1 MQNRIFFASEASIHW
16 QNTKPG
22 AVHWLSVG
30 TNKSKQF
37 RSQDSVTMCHVTP
50 RVTSLSCVRAA
61 VFCPP
66 LSSRSFRINT
76 DRHVFCSQL
85 FRQLCR
91 SLKSTSLSDMPTSW
105 YKYYLLFDVFQ
116 RDIAPPN
123 TNRSIFWNTPSATPT
138 LSLPPRLSRNTCFLS
153 LESAVRE
160 GESQKLRR
168 LVSSVHFQVLG
179 LTVTTREYL
188 HKGQLAIGLKGCP

>member
-1 MQNRIFFASEASIHW
+1 MPGRTPYTDFRRSLGEVGVPDLDLARLLVVPATCRFVASEASIHW

-91 SLKSTSLSDMPTSW
+91 SLKRTSLSDMPTS
-105 YKYYLLFDVFQ
+105 
-116 RDIAPPN
+116 
-123 TNRSIFWNTPSATPT
+123 
-138 LSLPPRLSRNTCFLS
+138 
-153 LESAVRE
+153 
-160 GESQKLRR
+160 
-168 LVSSVHFQVLG
+168 
-179 LTVTTREYL
+179 
-188 HKGQLAIGLKGCP
+188 